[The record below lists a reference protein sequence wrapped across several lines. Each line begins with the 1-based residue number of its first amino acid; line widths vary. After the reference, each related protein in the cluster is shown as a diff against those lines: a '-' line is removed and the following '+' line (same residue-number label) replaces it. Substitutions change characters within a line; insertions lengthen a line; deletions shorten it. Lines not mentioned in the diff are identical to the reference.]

1 MGGSRLITDLE
12 PEDVVELWVLVVVVG
27 LGLEVLVVGGEL
39 GALQEEVHLRVRVRL
54 PNEVLVRQ
62 VL

>member
-1 MGGSRLITDLE
+1 MTSKWGGGGVTDLE

-39 GALQEEVHLRVRVRL
+39 GAL
-54 PNEVLVRQ
+54 
-62 VL
+62 